1 MPYYNNFRYGEI
13 SRRNSGRF
21 DSEFYR
27 QGCFTF
33 RNMVTDFTGSATRR
47 PPIRKFIDTDSEII
61 ISFAISET
69 LSYVIGL
76 GKERIRL
83 YRFVLDEFEEVAD
96 SAYPDN
102 MVLTEPQI
110 KEIRWAQYYNR
121 IYFTHQDFRPFFMDL
136 DTATDTMTLSKMTVI
151 LNQDAKSKYW
161 FTPSYIADA
170 EGKELSAYEG
180 RVLYTKIEDGVTS
193 YYFDEECTELYE
205 YSAAYPPIQGNGEY
219 ITGFEDYEDDD
230 LLVDAGGQ
238 TGNYPAGISIINDS
252 IYLYGTRNHPNRIWK
267 SRFLGSSQWIEGV
280 SADTMHD
287 FVEFQMVWTESP
299 TFVDEENLPK
309 VPMTDVYGHEYYEQ
323 ENGNDCWW
331 TPERNPETNEYLY
344 DTRVYRKIPDYGSAD
359 DESTWEWYYSETLTG
374 AKYDANANGKP
385 VRKPLMITDFS
396 DINSI
401 MKTTVAIDYVR
412 NDSCGFWFE
421 ANTGRMDLVR
431 DIIAGC
437 GYIFILTSTAELRL
451 PSSFSAVNNRYL
463 DPYTNYG
470 SMNVRAV
477 NLNSSIMFLQKSG
490 ILREFYLYQGY
501 MANGDTTMLNHDI
514 LSKGVF
520 QIAVKNTPDPRM
532 FFIMEDGS
540 CVTLTY
546 DKENSIQ
553 SFSPWD
559 MKGRKFVSAAL
570 LSGVLYDRM
579 LFLIKSDT
587 ESWIGYLDEKETS
600 DFTDEGKTDYI
611 SDIVTPYL
619 EVVDQSL
626 YFSRFKKAQTVFVRP
641 YDTGRIEAGNAG
653 NRLVTTKNP
662 LGSNDWSSTVTGT
675 SKTQSSFEIRSHK
688 SEPMTILAYQ
698 YEVM

>member
-1 MPYYNNFRYGEI
+1 MVYANSFRYGEI
-13 SRRNSGRF
+13 SQRNAGRF
-21 DSEFYR
+21 DSDFYR
-27 QGCFTF
+27 HGCFRF
-33 RNMVTDFTGSATRR
+33 RNMVTDFTGSASRR
-47 PPIRKFIDTDSEII
+47 PPIRKLIDTDADLIVQFS
-61 ISFAISET
+61 ISET
-69 LSYVIGL
+69 LSYTIGVSTDKL
-76 GKERIRL
+76 HL
-83 YRFVLDEFEEVAD
+83 YRNVLGEFKEVA
-96 SAYPDN
+96 SVGYPDDR
-102 MVLTEPQI
+102 VLTDKQI
-110 KEIRWAQYYNR
+110 SELRWAQYYTR
-121 IYFTHQDFRPFFMDL
+121 MYFVHEDFRPFFIDL
-136 DTATDTMTLSKMTVI
+136 DTASETMTISNMTVL
-151 LNQDAKSKYW
+151 LNQDAKERYW
-161 FTPSYIADA
+161 FTP
-170 EGKELSAYEG
+170 AYVEDENGDEIPAMEG
-180 RVLYTKIEDGVTS
+180 RVLYQKTENGVVVW
-193 YYFDEECTELYE
+193 YLDEACTIQYE
-205 YSAAYPPIQGNGEY
+205 YASTFPPIHGESSY
-219 ITGFEDYEDDD
+219 ITGYDDYPDDD
-230 LLVDAGGQ
+230 LL
-238 TGNYPAGISIINDS
+238 TGEGNFPSGVSIINDS
-252 IYLYGTRNHPNRIWK
+252 IYLFATQNHPQVFWK
-267 SRFLGSSQWIEGV
+267 SRFLGSSQWIEGF

-287 FVEFQMVWTESP
+287 FVRFQAVMTESQQLID
-299 TFVDEENLPK
+299 TEDLPK
-309 VPMTDVYGHEYYEQ
+309 TQMNDVYGNEYWEQ
-323 ENGNDCWW
+323 TNGNDNWYR
-331 TPERNPETNEYLY
+331 PDKDANGEYIY
-344 DTRVYRKIPDYGSAD
+344 SQRVYYDIEEVNTENRKWYLDQDLTIP
-359 DESTWEWYYSETLTG
+359 
-374 AKYDANANGKP
+374 YDISQGDP
-385 VRKPLMITDFS
+385 VRKPLMIYDFS
-396 DINSI
+396 DVN
-401 MKTTVAIDYVR
+401 KLTRTVAAIDYTTT
-412 NDSCGFWFE
+412 DSCACRIE
-421 ANTGRMDLVR
+421 LNTGRMDRIR
-431 DIIAGC
+431 DIIPGC
-437 GYIFILTSTAELRL
+437 GYIFVLTSSGEFRL
-451 PSSFSAVNNRYL
+451 PGSFSAVNNMSS
-463 DPYTNYG
+463 DPYTTYG
-470 SMNVRAV
+470 SQDIRAI